1 MRRVEAGAKQD
12 AEIAAAAFPQ
22 RVQEQ
27 PITRLVPVTC
37 DVDALPVGQPETK
50 QIDGP
55 GTRMRAEWRLLAMVD
70 IAVGVAAHMLDKKQR
85 RTYAP
90 S

>member
-1 MRRVEAGAKQD
+1 
-12 AEIAAAAFPQ
+12 
-22 RVQEQ
+22 
-27 PITRLVPVTC
+27 
-37 DVDALPVGQPETK
+37 
-50 QIDGP
+50 
-55 GTRMRAEWRLLAMVD
+55 MRAEWRLLAMVD